1 MKVEQGKRYIGQFSY
16 QSDLLLA
23 LNDLCRQ
30 KNIRLGVFSV
40 IGALTKAELGYYD
53 QGNQKYVKCVSL
65 DKKLE
70 ITSCLGNV
78 SLKDEEIFIHAH
90 VTLADHTGQCY
101 GGHLM
106 PGAII
111 YVAEYYLEELT
122 GGELKR
128 SRDQETGL
136 SLWPKVL

>member
-1 MKVEQGKRYIGQFSY
+1 MKVDQGKRCVGRFLY
-16 QSDLLLA
+16 QADLLLA
-23 LNDLCRQ
+23 LTDLCRQ
-30 KNIRLGVFSV
+30 ENIRLGVFSV

-53 QGNQKYVKCVSL
+53 QEMQKYVTCVSL

-70 ITSCLGNV
+70 INSCLGNV
-78 SLKDEEIFIHAH
+78 SLKDEKIFVHAH

-106 PGAII
+106 PGTMI

-136 SLWPKVL
+136 SLWPKLL